1 MKISIR
7 VAATCL
13 AALLALAPRPS
24 AAMGSCSGVIS
35 ATLLSPLPAPLVVG
49 LELMDNSPRNIDL
62 ANRFKAGLKQ
72 AGITT
77 DGAPTVQMSMNVTV
91 MSQAPNNAA
100 PVPLQDDNWMNGG
113 LAPSLPDQSRVGGNR
128 QSPGPTTL
136 LMRAEIRR
144 TPADRVAWVGVL
156 QCTENGDDQL
166 ARAYDL
172 GKVIGAAIGLR
183 VDQKRF

>member
-1 MKISIR
+1 
-7 VAATCL
+7 
-13 AALLALAPRPS
+13 
-24 AAMGSCSGVIS
+24 MGSCTGVIS

-49 LELMDNSPRNIDL
+49 LQLMDDSPRNIEL
-62 ANRFKAGLKQ
+62 ANRFKAGLKH

-77 DGAPTVQMSMNVTV
+77 EGPPTVQMTMNVTV
-91 MSQAPNNAA
+91 MSQAPNNGA

-113 LAPSLPDQSRVGGNR
+113 LAPSLPGESRVGGNR

-144 TPADRVAWVGVL
+144 TAADRVAWVGVL
-156 QCTENGDDQL
+156 QCTENGNDQM

-172 GKVIGAAIGLR
+172 GTVIGAAIGQR
-183 VDQKRF
+183 VDQKRL